1 MGLLN
6 EYMVEISDPKN
17 KKEYDD
23 WLRQM
28 ESEGELPKHMQ
39 LVQPTAEFCVK
50 TTLTSARNKQQE
62 MKVLRPKLIEAE
74 IEKQSQLVTQK
85 IKLMVGSGDR
95 SDMISTYNFPQNRL
109 TDHRIGLTMYN
120 LSQVMEGDL
129 EELFEKLKIA
139 DRSEKLSEEQ

>member
-28 ESEGELPKHMQ
+28 EQEGELPKHMQ
-39 LVQPTAEFCVK
+39 LVQPRAEFCVK

-62 MKVLRPKLIEAE
+62 MKFFINMC
-74 IEKQSQLVTQK
+74 S
-85 IKLMVGSGDR
+85 
-95 SDMISTYNFPQNRL
+95 
-109 TDHRIGLTMYN
+109 
-120 LSQVMEGDL
+120 
-129 EELFEKLKIA
+129 
-139 DRSEKLSEEQ
+139 SEEIDRPNF

>member
-1 MGLLN
+1 MRKPEFMGLLN

-23 WLRQM
+23 WLKQM

-62 MKVLRPKLIEAE
+62 MKFFINMCSSEQIDRP
-74 IEKQSQLVTQK
+74 
-85 IKLMVGSGDR
+85 
-95 SDMISTYNFPQNRL
+95 NF
-109 TDHRIGLTMYN
+109 
-120 LSQVMEGDL
+120 
-129 EELFEKLKIA
+129 
-139 DRSEKLSEEQ
+139 